1 MADLIAYKCPNCA
14 GKIEWNSTAQSMKC
28 PYCDTEFDMETLQSY
43 DQALNEVP
51 EGGGEMNWDESAGSE
66 WQQGETEG
74 MRVYRCESCGA
85 QVVTDE
91 TTAASSCPYC
101 GNPIIMASN
110 FSGDLKPDFVI
121 PFKLD
126 KEAAK
131 KALLQHMEGK
141 RLLPRV
147 FKSQNQLDE
156 IKGVY
161 VPVWL
166 FDAEADANMRYKAQK
181 VRTWQDRG
189 YTYKETSFFTV
200 TRSGMM
206 QFERV
211 PVDGSTKMD
220 DTMMESLEPYD
231 FAEAQAFRT
240 AYLSGYLADKY
251 DVSAEESIERANERI
266 KRSTVQA
273 FRETVRGYDSVT
285 PEAENVSLTGG
296 KAKYALYPVW
306 MLTTSWNGNQYHFA
320 MNGQTG
326 KFVGNLPSDKGKAWR
341 TFFLVTLIAYAICF
355 LVSRMLSQ
363 TGQGNPLIAA
373 IIALVIG
380 GITVGSMLSQ
390 LRSVVQQEGASQ
402 YVRKEDG
409 FRLDRQNDL
418 FTHRQTERTAIPG
431 ADQSG
436 GPNLFG
442 GGTGGSVPGSSGSSG
457 DGDVLDPFNTRK

>member
-1 MADLIAYKCPNCA
+1 
-14 GKIEWNSTAQSMKC
+14 
-28 PYCDTEFDMETLQSY
+28 
-43 DQALNEVP
+43 
-51 EGGGEMNWDESAGSE
+51 
-66 WQQGETEG
+66 
-74 MRVYRCESCGA
+74 
-85 QVVTDE
+85 
-91 TTAASSCPYC
+91 
-101 GNPIIMASN
+101 
-110 FSGDLKPDFVI
+110 
-121 PFKLD
+121 
-126 KEAAK
+126 
-131 KALLQHMEGK
+131 MEGK

-166 FDAEADANMRYKAQK
+166 FDAEADANMRYRAQK

-220 DTMMESLEPYD
+220 DTMMESLEPFD
-231 FAEAQAFRT
+231 FSEAQTFRT

-251 DVSAEESIERANERI
+251 DVTEEESIARANERI
-266 KRSTVQA
+266 KQSTVQA

-285 PEAENVSLTGG
+285 PEAENVSLSGG

-363 TGQGNPLIAA
+363 NGQGSPLIAG

-390 LRSVVQQEGASQ
+390 LRSVAQQQGASE
-402 YVRKEDG
+402 YVRKDDG

-418 FTHRQTERTAIPG
+418 FTHKQTERTAIPG

-436 GPNLFG
+436 GPNIFG
-442 GGTGGSVPGSSGSSG
+442 GGAGGGPSAPSGSSG
-457 DGDVLDPFNTRK
+457 GGTVLDPFNTH